1 MKLVCEQGPTT
12 ATTKPSQSNT
22 SPRAVL
28 AEGMPVDVD
37 VESGM
42 CVCVCVGGWH
52 YLDFLQRHHIVF
64 NCIGCWG
71 RGWAVDAMD
80 VGVIESEECRGIGN
94 AGW

>member
-1 MKLVCEQGPTT
+1 
-12 ATTKPSQSNT
+12 
-22 SPRAVL
+22 
-28 AEGMPVDVD
+28 MPVDVD